1 MMKIEGLVDEL
12 KLTMTIVLVTHNL
25 LQAAG
30 CADQMA
36 SFYLGELLEAGTP
49 LPLFSNPRQART
61 HHYITGRFG

>member
-1 MMKIEGLVDEL
+1 MEIEGFIDEL
-12 KLTMTIVLVTHNL
+12 KLTTTIVLVMHNV

-49 LPLFSNPRQART
+49 LPMFTNPRQVRT